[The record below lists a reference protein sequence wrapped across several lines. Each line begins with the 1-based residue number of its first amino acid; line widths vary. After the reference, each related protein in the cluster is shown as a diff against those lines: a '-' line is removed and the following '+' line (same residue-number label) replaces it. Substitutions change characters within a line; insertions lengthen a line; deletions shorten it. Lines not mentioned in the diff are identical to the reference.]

1 MYMNILNQSYTKFG
15 LIMSVLVVVCLA
27 YMEIS
32 GKNQS
37 FEQSPMSPLV
47 MTIVTI
53 IIWWYALKQKKE
65 MQKGKLTFKEG
76 LAESFKISLVFALTS
91 PLVFLAY
98 YTFVNPEIVDS
109 VQEAFQMT
117 NVPRAQVIAMDMFAQ
132 IISALIFG
140 TLIGAILSF
149 FMKSKK

>member
-1 MYMNILNQSYTKFG
+1 MNILNQTYTKFG
-15 LIMSVLVVVCLA
+15 LIMSALVVVCLA

-32 GKNQS
+32 GNNQT
-37 FEQSPMSPLV
+37 FAQSPMSPLV
-47 MTIVTI
+47 MTIITI

-76 LAESFKISLVFALTS
+76 LSESFKISLVFALTS

-109 VQEAFQMT
+109 VREAFLMT
-117 NVPRAQVIAMDMFAQ
+117 NASRAQVIAMDMSAQ
-132 IISALIFG
+132 VVSALIFG
-140 TLIGAILSF
+140 TIIGAIISF

>member
-1 MYMNILNQSYTKFG
+1 MNILHQSYTKFG
-15 LIMSVLVVVCLA
+15 LNMSALVVVCLA

-37 FEQSPMSPLV
+37 FAESPMSPLV
-47 MTIVTI
+47 MTIVTV

-76 LAESFKISLVFALTS
+76 LSESFKISLVFALTS

-109 VQEAFQMT
+109 VREAFLMT

-132 IISALIFG
+132 VVSALIFG
-140 TLIGAILSF
+140 TIIGAILSF

>member
-1 MYMNILNQSYTKFG
+1 MNILNQSYTKFG